1 MNRKLFL
8 TILLFIGTTV
18 LVRTVT
24 AQDTTN
30 NARIQEQTGSVSGK
44 IVIQAMIMSETSER
58 GTRYHSSGMAPMT
71 HPTATTMNKYSN
83 MVVYL
88 EGEDLGQE
96 KAKDIPKTLMDQRN
110 AEFIPHILPIQQG
123 TVVDFVNQDNMYH
136 NIFSLS
142 STKKFNIGRRPTG
155 EAVPIQFDK
164 AGIVQ
169 IFCDIHSQM
178 TAYIVVLKN
187 PYFIQPDE
195 HGNYTLENVPVGT
208 YTLKV
213 WHERLSSKERTI
225 TISPNRT
232 TTINFV
238 ME

>member
-8 TILLFIGTTV
+8 TTVLFIGTTV
-18 LVRTVT
+18 LVCRGT

-30 NARIQEQTGSVSGK
+30 NAGIQEQTGSVSGK
-44 IVIQAMIMSETSER
+44 IVIQAMTMSETSEH
-58 GTRYHSSGMAPMT
+58 GTRYHSSGMAPVA
-71 HPTATTMNKYSN
+71 HPRAITMNKYSN
-83 MVVYL
+83 MIVYL
-88 EGEDLGQE
+88 EGKDLEQE
-96 KAKDIPKTLMDQRN
+96 KSKDISKTLMDQRN
-110 AEFIPHILPIQQG
+110 AEFIPHVLPIQQG
-123 TVVDFVNQDNMYH
+123 TVVDFVNHDNMYH

-155 EAVPIQFDK
+155 EAVPVQFDK

-187 PYFIQPDE
+187 PYFVQPDE
-195 HGNYTLENVPVGT
+195 HGNYSLENVPVGT

-213 WHERLSSKERTI
+213 WHERLSSKEQVI

-232 TTINFV
+232 STINFV